1 MMIENLQ
8 SNNIFAVAVVTG
20 SIILLIYFA
29 IRTLITSNR
38 FQKGIDLYQQR
49 DYQGAEAAFRRVI
62 AINSTN
68 DVVHL
73 FLGDSL
79 MKQGKVTEAITE
91 FKEIIDRAPK
101 KAEAYLRL
109 SNALMQEEK
118 KAEAIINLK
127 KAQELLQAQRQ
138 PQKAQQIEQLLQKIS
153 EK

>member
-1 MMIENLQ
+1 MIENLP
-8 SNNIFAVAVVTG
+8 SNNIFAIGLVVG
-20 SIILLIYFA
+20 SITLLIYFA

-38 FQKGIDLYQQR
+38 FQKGIDLYQQQ

-91 FKEIIDRAPK
+91 FKEIINRAPK

-109 SNALMQEEK
+109 SNALMEEEK
-118 KAEAIINLK
+118 KEEAVVNLK

-138 PQKAQQIEQLLQKIS
+138 PEKAKKVEQLLQKIS
-153 EK
+153 QK

>member
-1 MMIENLQ
+1 MITENLQ
-8 SNNIFAVAVVTG
+8 SNNIFAVAVVVG

-29 IRTLITSNR
+29 IRTLVTSNR
-38 FQKGIDLYQQR
+38 FQKGIDLYQQQ

-79 MKQGKVTEAITE
+79 MKQGKVAEAITE
-91 FKEIIDRAPK
+91 FQEIINRAPK

-109 SNALMQEEK
+109 SNALIQKEQKE
-118 KAEAIINLK
+118 EAIVNLK

-138 PQKAQQIEQLLQKIS
+138 PQKAQQIEQLLQKINQ
-153 EK
+153 K

>member
-1 MMIENLQ
+1 MLENLQ

-20 SIILLIYFA
+20 SIFLLIYFA

-38 FQKGIDLYQQR
+38 FQKGMDLYQQQ
-49 DYQGAEAAFRRVI
+49 DYEGAEAAFRRVI

-79 MKQGKVTEAITE
+79 MKQGKVAEAIAE
-91 FKEIIDRAPK
+91 FQEIINRAPK

-118 KAEAIINLK
+118 KDEAIINLK

-138 PQKAQQIEQLLQKIS
+138 PVKAQKVEQLLQKINQ
-153 EK
+153 K